1 VSWLAR
7 AEQASMA
14 VEIIVSFNWA
24 HDIGVYDRARETVP
38 FVVTVT
44 IGPREEDDFVVLG
57 NDNKSDCGF
66 ETKSCTCVCR
76 LAVLRR
82 RRRPLGARTR
92 GKGKKR
98 KGTDPG

>member
-24 HDIGVYDRARETVP
+24 HDIGVYDRARATVP
-38 FVVTVT
+38 FVTVT
-44 IGPREEDDFVVLG
+44 IGPREEDHFVVLR
-57 NDNKSDCGF
+57 NNNECDCGF
-66 ETKSCTCVCR
+66 ESKSCTCVCG

-82 RRRPLGARTR
+82 
-92 GKGKKR
+92 
-98 KGTDPG
+98 